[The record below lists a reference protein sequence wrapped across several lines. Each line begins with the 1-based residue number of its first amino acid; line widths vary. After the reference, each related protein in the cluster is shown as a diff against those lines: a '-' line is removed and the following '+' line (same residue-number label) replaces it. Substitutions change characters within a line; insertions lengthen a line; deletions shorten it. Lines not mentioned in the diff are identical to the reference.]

1 MLVSAVL
8 FWQVVTAIHI
18 IAVVGAYGFVVVFPF
33 VTASVGRLDPRSLA
47 TLHRTRQQF
56 GRLLVNPG
64 LALILVSGIY
74 LASDLHYWKQFF
86 VQWGI
91 AMVVVLGGLEGAVV
105 MRQERKLADMA
116 ETEAATSAG
125 AVTVAMSTEYI
136 RARNLSQWTSWLMA
150 GLVVV
155 TIYLMSVHA

>member
-1 MLVSAVL
+1 MLVTGVL
-8 FWQVVTAIHI
+8 FWQVVTAFHI

-33 VTASVGRLDPRSLA
+33 VTASVGRLEPRALA
-47 TLHRTRQQF
+47 SLHRTRQQF

-91 AMVVVLGGLEGAVV
+91 AMVVVLGALEGAVV
-105 MRQERKLADMA
+105 MRQERKLAELAD
-116 ETEAATSAG
+116 TEVSAG
-125 AVTVAMSTEYI
+125 GGAIALSAEYI